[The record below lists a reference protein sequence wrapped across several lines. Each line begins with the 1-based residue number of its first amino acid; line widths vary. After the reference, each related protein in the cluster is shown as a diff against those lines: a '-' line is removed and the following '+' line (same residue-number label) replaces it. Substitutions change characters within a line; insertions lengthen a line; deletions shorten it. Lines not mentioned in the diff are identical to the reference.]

1 MNYNDQKNEGEVTT
15 MKLTNAMAWLAAA
28 LVVFGAG
35 GCKSTPEKTDTTATK
50 AKAEIHDDFRQDAE
64 PERVTRFADIQS
76 SNGARNDGMLYP
88 VHFTGGHLNSLG
100 RTKVLLM
107 LEDCDSCEPITVHLV
122 NCGDGD
128 LLDQRK
134 AAVEL
139 YLKSEAGPNKLTFH
153 PAAPELLR
161 FDKTENGKAGDQ
173 ASAAPDTAGSLQS
186 MNQSQ
191 K

>member
-1 MNYNDQKNEGEVTT
+1 

-28 LVVFGAG
+28 LVVLGAG
-35 GCKSTPEKTDTTATK
+35 GCKSSPDNRAAADEKPK
-50 AKAEIHDDFRQDAE
+50 AKIEVHDEFRQDAD
-64 PERVTRFADIQS
+64 PERVTRFVDIQS

-100 RTKVLLM
+100 RSKVLLM

-134 AAVEL
+134 NAVEL
-139 YLKSEAGPNKLTFH
+139 YLKTATGPNTLTFH
-153 PAAPELLR
+153 PTAPELLR
-161 FDKTENGKAGDQ
+161 FDKTENGKAAAE

>member
-1 MNYNDQKNEGEVTT
+1 
-15 MKLTNAMAWLAAA
+15 MKLNNAMAWLAAA
-28 LVVFGAG
+28 LVVLGAG
-35 GCKSTPEKTDTTATK
+35 GCKSTPDKSDGTTT
-50 AKAEIHDDFRQDAE
+50 AKAEMHDEFRQDADN
-64 PERVTRFADIQS
+64 ERVTRFVDIQS

-88 VHFTGGHLNSLG
+88 IHFTGGHLNSLG

-107 LEDCDSCEPITVHLV
+107 LEDCDSCDPTTVHLV

-128 LLDQRK
+128 LLEQRK
-134 AAVEL
+134 NAVEL
-139 YLKSEAGPNKLTFH
+139 YLKTEAGANKLTFH

-161 FDKTENGKAGDQ
+161 FDKTENGKAGGD

>member
-1 MNYNDQKNEGEVTT
+1 

-28 LVVFGAG
+28 LVVLGAG
-35 GCKSTPEKTDTTATK
+35 GCKSTPQKDEPTTTTK
-50 AKAEIHDDFRQDAE
+50 ARIETHDDFRQDAE
-64 PERVTRFADIQS
+64 DERVTRFADIQS
-76 SNGARNDGMLYP
+76 SNGARNDAMLYP

-100 RTKVLLM
+100 RSKVLLM

-122 NCGDGD
+122 NCGESD

-139 YLKSEAGPNKLTFH
+139 YLKTPAGPNTLTFH

-161 FDKTENGKAGDQ
+161 FDKTENGKAGTD